1 MSLSQYLLGA
11 AELAVIAAALGLGA
25 YYVRALLVPAW
36 TGALA
41 RLAEFVLGISAL
53 VVISEL
59 LGLLKLLEEVPLLLA
74 CTVVGLGAAYW
85 ARGRDTAA
93 EHHEFPAVKPSR
105 AMSIVA
111 VVAAALV
118 VAHWAEPTQE
128 ALDTGMYYQDTTW
141 YHMSFSGR
149 FAQTGEVGPLHFTD
163 PLKLT
168 AWFYPQNS
176 ELLHAIPM
184 VALDNDSLSPLINL
198 GWLALS
204 LLAAWC
210 IGRPYAVGAAT
221 LLGAAVVLDSE
232 MLVGS
237 QAGNAPN
244 DVMGIFF
251 LLALL
256 AFLVNGAATARA
268 APQIAG
274 AAGRSA
280 SAGGLRWPRT
290 ARPASTQTPT
300 RTIPRRE
307 WSPRFPSRAT
317 RACSRGWAR
326 DRCSSPPWRRG
337 WGSEPRS
344 PCWPRWGC

>member
-1 MSLSQYLLGA
+1 
-11 AELAVIAAALGLGA
+11 
-25 YYVRALLVPAW
+25 
-36 TGALA
+36 
-41 RLAEFVLGISAL
+41 
-53 VVISEL
+53 
-59 LGLLKLLEEVPLLLA
+59 
-74 CTVVGLGAAYW
+74 
-85 ARGRDTAA
+85 
-93 EHHEFPAVKPSR
+93 
-105 AMSIVA
+105 
-111 VVAAALV
+111 
-118 VAHWAEPTQE
+118 
-128 ALDTGMYYQDTTW
+128 MYYQDTTW

-251 LLALL
+251 LLAVL

-274 AAGRSA
+274 AAEPPRRARGDSDA
-280 SAGGLRWPRT
+280 PRT
-290 ARPASTQTPT
+290 ASPASTPTPT
-300 RTIPRRE
+300 RSIPSRE
-307 WSPRFPSRAT
+307 WSRRCPSPAT
-317 RACSRGWAR
+317 RACSPGSAPA
-326 DRCSSPPWRRG
+326 RCSWPRSRRA
-337 WGSEPRS
+337 SASAPRS
-344 PCWPRWGC
+344 PCWPRSAC